1 MNDNIHWKLQK
12 MYDDLLNGI
21 VNIDSQLINQR
32 VIEILNLP
40 IFGDEERYDMNTIIK
55 ISNILYNN
63 TAREMLPLED
73 GIYDLCMT
81 WAINHIPNYQVGAK
95 PVKVAITSDPMVKEQ
110 RQYGFTVI
118 DPYDKEELFT
128 EDIRD
133 NFDNLRSSD
142 FRNYKMQGGFV
153 VMEEQSKS
161 YRDTAHV
168 YPELVGTLDKYKFV
182 LNKDAIER
190 EVFDDQ
196 NVAVL
201 ERDFFQPHI
210 QMGILD
216 PNRIISVSLELKM
229 DGISIEG
236 DILGDEIVSAR
247 TRGDTNN
254 DEATDLSNIF
264 RGWKFPKAIN
274 MPKDEKFGIK
284 FEAMISN
291 LDLSILSQVRDKY
304 YKNPRNTMSGII
316 GSNDAQR
323 WLAYITLIPL
333 ETSYSIPRDVE
344 IEFLNTYYA
353 TEPLRHVIITGNYMS
368 ILYQIS
374 KFCNEAEY
382 LRPIMP
388 YLYDGIV
395 VRYMDQDIINALGR
409 VNSVNRWCAA
419 VKFNAQKKTTVFI
432 GYTYSIGQNGV
443 ITPIAH
449 YNPVE
454 LFGCIHQKTT
464 VHSYKRF
471 MELSL
476 KEGDIVTIELI
487 NDVIPYISKPEVSDN
502 EWNNNEVIPFPTE
515 CPECGAKLEIS
526 ASGKSIVC
534 PNMGCPGRQFSRITN
549 MLSKLGFKDF
559 SDATVKLLGPT
570 ITGLK
575 ELMDISYDTIS
586 EVLGPV
592 ETSTFFMRINEL
604 RTEPIKDYRIIGAL
618 GFSNV
623 AQDRWAQILREIG
636 IDEILEDEDEE
647 LYNKLISI
655 KGIGKAMAITIIK
668 ERFNM
673 YNDLEMIRNM
683 PNVEWSLGQGFVEG
697 YQIRFSGFRDKE
709 LIEELSAKGYD
720 ISDKGV
726 TSKTNILIVP
736 YKGYESSKTRS
747 VSSGCIIVTLEE
759 FEEMKGRLL

>member
-1 MNDNIHWKLQK
+1 MNNDIHWKLQK

-21 VNIDSQLINQR
+21 INIDSQLINQR

-40 IFGDEERYDMNTIIK
+40 VFGDNERIDMNTIIK
-55 ISNILYNN
+55 ISNVLYNN
-63 TAREMLPLED
+63 TTREMLPLED
-73 GIYDLCMT
+73 GVYDLCMT
-81 WAINHIPNYQVGAK
+81 WAINNIPNYQVGAK
-95 PVKVAITSDPMVKEQ
+95 PVKVAITSDPAVKEQ

-118 DPYDKEELFT
+118 EPYDKEELFI

-133 NFDNLRSSD
+133 RFDSIRSSD
-142 FRNYKMQGGFV
+142 FMNYKMQGGFV

-182 LNKDAIER
+182 LDKDAIDR
-190 EVFDDQ
+190 GVFDDQ

-216 PNRIISVSLELKM
+216 PNRTISVSLELKM

-264 RGWKFPKAIN
+264 RGWKFPKAVNI
-274 MPKDEKFGIK
+274 PKNEKFGIK

-291 LDLSILSQVRDKY
+291 LDLSILSQTRDKY

-333 ETSYSIPRDVE
+333 ETSYTVHRDDE
-344 IEFLNTYYA
+344 LEFLNTYYA
-353 TEPLRHVIITGNYMS
+353 TEPLRHVTITGNYMS

-374 KFCNEAEY
+374 KFCSEAEY

-443 ITPIAH
+443 VTPIAH

-570 ITGLK
+570 IIGLK
-575 ELMDISYDTIS
+575 ELMNISYDTVS

-618 GFSNV
+618 GFTNV
-623 AQDRWAQILREIG
+623 AQDRWAQILREIS
-636 IDEILEDEDEE
+636 IDEILEDDDET

-655 KGIGKAMAITIIK
+655 KGIGKTMAITIIR
-668 ERFNM
+668 EREDNLG
-673 YNDLEMIRNM
+673 DLDMISSM

-747 VSSGCIIVTLEE
+747 VQPGCAIVTLEE
-759 FEEMKGRLL
+759 FEEIKGRL